1 MFIFILN
8 SVFNQFCVFS
18 DSFAF
23 EGGGG
28 RGAGCDVK
36 SQVLLKVDSRYR
48 VNDWEKETQ
57 SNKYDFKKNTNI

>member
-1 MFIFILN
+1 M
-8 SVFNQFCVFS
+8 Q
-18 DSFAF
+18 
-23 EGGGG
+23 
-28 RGAGCDVK
+28 GAGGDVK